1 MRAGIHDEEDFQA
14 EIIKSDPHRRRQLR
28 RVGTLELDADS
39 ASVLRH
45 GQIEFGASVSRP
57 EMDFIGFGQPDHLLQ
72 REALPGCARSRMR
85 QKRSGIDQRWG
96 QVLRPK
102 MGSGL
107 AI

>member
-45 GQIEFGASVSRP
+45 EQIEFGASVSRP

-72 REALPGCARSRMR
+72 REALPGCPKAPKDGVTKDAPKMA
-85 QKRSGIDQRWG
+85 
-96 QVLRPK
+96 K